1 MEASGPHHD
10 MTEPAEGGE
19 GGVTEPAE
27 GGEGGVMEPTEGGE
41 GGFKCHGCD
50 RLFVTDRQKKHY
62 RLILID
68 NGATT
73 ELQFTSQ

>member
-19 GGVTEPAE
+19 GGVMEPTV
-27 GGEGGVMEPTEGGE
+27 GGEGGL
-41 GGFKCHGCD
+41 KCHGCD
-50 RLFVTDRQKKHY
+50 RLLLTDRQKNHY

-68 NGATT
+68 NNFPGNLASF
-73 ELQFTSQ
+73 LVSGSDIM